1 LKNIHYWLLLQ
12 IAKYPKA
19 FICGVGVLMAAT
31 LMLATAATVLWV
43 DKSGIAE
50 RHDKAI
56 DMAQAMLAE
65 STSLLDHLA
74 AHGKISCD
82 QQGLIHLNAHLLKS
96 RYLREIGMMD
106 DDRRLIC
113 STALGLL
120 PKPIKG
126 NYPVITSRS
135 GLQLINNVPLE
146 MANKTVKA
154 TLIQYKHFNVVL
166 SPYITDDLYTS
177 ADAVWMRTADGL
189 ALLGS
194 SKTLDEARSM
204 RDRAARSKE
213 TAFTFHNL
221 GYELVTVH
229 PQIDLVMQTQRSL
242 GQITR
247 QNSVLLFCM
256 LIGSSLITVL
266 AVGVL
271 APYVATWSSV
281 QNRVQFLC
289 DEEHLLLVYQPVFDL
304 ATMKPV
310 GCEVLM
316 RMREGAN
323 LWMPD
328 QVIPAILSSGLA
340 RQFDYAVTRKAVR
353 ELAEHLPAQA
363 APFQMALNYF
373 PESVDQAAL
382 IPVLQSALR
391 TAARNDIEICVEVT
405 EHSLSSELIAEVKSL
420 KEQGF
425 QIAIDDFGT
434 GYSNLSS
441 VKKLS
446 PDVLKIDKSFIF
458 ELEDATVRSNLIQ
471 EIVNIA
477 RAVGA
482 VAIAEGIEK
491 PEQARLL
498 AELGVQYGQGHAL
511 AHPMELEPFL
521 AFMRKFS

>member
-1 LKNIHYWLLLQ
+1 MKNIHYWLLLQ

-19 FICGVGVLMAAT
+19 FIYGVGVLMAVT
-31 LMLATAATVLWV
+31 LTLATAATVLWV
-43 DKSGIAE
+43 DKSSISE
-50 RHDKAI
+50 RHDKAM
-56 DMAQAMLAE
+56 DMARAMLSE
-65 STSLLDHLA
+65 STALLDHLA
-74 AHGKISCD
+74 THDKLSCN

-120 PKPIKG
+120 PNPVKG

-146 MANKTVKA
+146 MADKRIKA
-154 TLIQYKHFNVVL
+154 TLIQYKRFNVVF
-166 SPYITDDLYTS
+166 SPYVTDDLYSS

-194 SKTLDEARSM
+194 SKTPDEIRHM
-204 RDRAARSKE
+204 RDRAILFKK

-221 GYELVTVH
+221 GYELVTIH
-229 PQIDLVMQTQRSL
+229 PQIDLVMQTQRDL
-242 GQITR
+242 TQIMQ

-256 LIGSSLITVL
+256 LLGSVLIAVL
-266 AVGVL
+266 TVGVL
-271 APYVATWSSV
+271 APYIATLSSV
-281 QNRVQFLC
+281 RNRVRFLC
-289 DEEHLLLVYQPVFDL
+289 DDAHLLLAYQPVFDL

-316 RMREGAN
+316 RLREGAN

-328 QVIPAILSSGLA
+328 QVIPAILNSGLA
-340 RQFDYAVTRKAVR
+340 CQLDYTVTRKAIR
-353 ELAEHLPAQA
+353 ELAAHLPAQV
-363 APFQMALNYF
+363 APFQLALNYF

-382 IPVLQSALR
+382 IPILKNALQA
-391 TAARNDIEICVEVT
+391 AARNDIEICVEVT
-405 EHSLSSELIAEVKSL
+405 EHSLSSELIAEVRSL

-434 GYSNLSS
+434 GYSNLNS

-446 PDVLKIDKSFIF
+446 PDVLKIDKSFVF

-482 VAIAEGIEK
+482 VAVAEGIEN

-498 AELGVQYGQGHAL
+498 AALGVRYGQGHAL
-511 AHPMELEPFL
+511 AYPMELEPFL